1 MQVDRIKGNKIYCI
15 ILSGGLLNNNKGI
28 NRAGGALSAD
38 SLTLKDKEDLKTAVA
53 LEVDYILISFR
64 KQAQDI
70 ELANAL
76 LYGKDAVMLSY
87 EVDNGQFPLETV
99 KAVHRI
105 CVEAEKE
112 YEITNVSQKRSEPHQ

>member
-1 MQVDRIKGNKIYCI
+1 MLLLDDGSFTMQVDRIKGNKIYCI

-64 KQAQDI
+64 K
-70 ELANAL
+70 
-76 LYGKDAVMLSY
+76 
-87 EVDNGQFPLETV
+87 
-99 KAVHRI
+99 
-105 CVEAEKE
+105 
-112 YEITNVSQKRSEPHQ
+112 